1 MTTRQI
7 LIGEAGSGKT
17 YAAQHHVGSLPGV
30 VAIDGCD
37 GLPPQ
42 TIADVWHAAAN
53 EIILIAQ
60 GPESIADYLA
70 GADAVILF
78 RQAHR
83 ALQWYANHPP
93 FGQVIAPAR
102 LDALR
107 YARRGKGIVITPDGI
122 NAIV

>member
-30 VAIDGCD
+30 VVIDGCD

-42 TIADVWHAAAN
+42 TIADVWYATAN

-60 GPESIADYLA
+60 GPESVADYLA
-70 GADAVILF
+70 TADAVILF
-78 RQAHR
+78 RQSR
-83 ALQWYANHPP
+83 ALQWYADHPP
-93 FGQVIAPAR
+93 CGQVIAPAQ
-102 LDALR
+102 LGALR
-107 YARRGKGIVITPDGI
+107 YAQPGKGIVITQDGI
-122 NAIV
+122 TEIV